1 MVKGGSG
8 ELWGATNW
16 VPAPH
21 DRRLNIGGKGFIS
34 YNIYI
39 YIYIYTHRYFL
50 LVYINTYI
58 WFAYILLYDF
68 MWFLRIDVLFRQGF
82 AGCPM
87 DAAVSWQRIGS
98 DTAGPL
104 DLRSLSKQLTMGTW
118 QDLTLY
124 GKLKQTWLLF
134 LIWNYTHIW
143 FNPQNNNIY
152 IGITLGNMKNQ
163 NNWQDPMISRIQP
176 WVDNLWGW
184 ARLMR
189 HNWMPRF
196 RGRRGMNPTW
206 WGRRWRWKWWII
218 AMSSRE
224 SPLMFSMMEWG
235 TPHFETASQ

>member
-1 MVKGGSG
+1 MVCLYS
-8 ELWGATNW
+8 
-16 VPAPH
+16 
-21 DRRLNIGGKGFIS
+21 FIWFHV
-34 YNIYI
+34 IP
-39 YIYIYTHRYFL
+39 THRCTFSPGLCWVSYGCCSFL
-50 LVYINTYI
+50 ATD
-58 WFAYILLYDF
+58 WK
-68 MWFLRIDVLFRQGF
+68 W
-82 AGCPM
+82 P
-87 DAAVSWQRIGS
+87 
-98 DTAGPL
+98 AGPL